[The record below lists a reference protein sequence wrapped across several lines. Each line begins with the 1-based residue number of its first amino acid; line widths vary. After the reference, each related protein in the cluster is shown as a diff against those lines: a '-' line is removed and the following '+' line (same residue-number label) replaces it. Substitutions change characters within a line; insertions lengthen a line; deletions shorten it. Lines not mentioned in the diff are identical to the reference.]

1 MAGTEVLGHLC
12 LIAPLDVVVLHDDI
26 LGDHTSREPRDMQEH
41 TASQHTSEDDDTVGE
56 DSRIKG
62 IPRLQK

>member
-1 MAGTEVLGHLC
+1 MAGTVVLGHLC

-41 TASQHTSEDDDTVGE
+41 TGHRELTYDVRG
-56 DSRIKG
+56 R
-62 IPRLQK
+62 